1 VSEFEE
7 KVWKRLN
14 DLEKT
19 VERLKSEKSAA
30 DAANNFERLPATA
43 TVGKDYVAYRFGCTE
58 EAVVR
63 GRAGTHLLKN
73 RRVSEKPLK
82 WIKRDVDA
90 VWREHTRPA
99 KVKAAEERAKAKP
112 VRKRSIIKNRAA

>member
-1 VSEFEE
+1 MSEFEE
-7 KVWKRLN
+7 KVWKRLD

-30 DAANNFERLPATA
+30 DIANEFERLPSTA

-82 WIKRDVDA
+82 FIKRDVDA
-90 VWREHTRPA
+90 AWREYTRPA
-99 KVKAAEERAKAKP
+99 KEKAAEERAKAKP
-112 VRKRSIIKNRAA
+112 VRKRSIISRAT